1 MGLNELWTLQQ
12 EEKLKAWHQVQLVA
26 DQGRPA
32 PCFTIAREFGCEAY
46 PVAEELIK
54 RLNAQVAGEP
64 WVIIGQQII
73 DEVAKISGYS
83 VEQIEKS
90 QDTPSSLKAIFSMFL
105 DSSRA
110 EETEVFTH
118 MRAVIRGFAK
128 RGQCVLVG
136 RGSALVTQDLS
147 NCINLRLVAPH
158 EFRVQKIMKT
168 HNFKKTEAAQFIAS
182 HQQQRDDF
190 IRRFGAGNITD
201 PLLYHLIINNAHL
214 EVKKI
219 AELAEEYMTHYVN

>member
-1 MGLNELWTLQQ
+1 MGFNQLWSLQQ

-26 DQGRPA
+26 DQRHPA
-32 PCFTIAREFGCEAY
+32 PCFTITREFGCEAY
-46 PVAEELIK
+46 ALAEELIK

-64 WVIIGQQII
+64 WVVVGQQII
-73 DEVAKISGYS
+73 DEVARISGYS
-83 VEQIEKS
+83 VEQIQKS

-118 MRAVIRGFAK
+118 MREVIRSFAK

-136 RGSALVTQDLS
+136 RGSVLVTQDLS
-147 NCINLRLVAPH
+147 NCINLRLVAPL
-158 EFRVQKIMKT
+158 EFRVQKIMKSQQL
-168 HNFKKTEAAQFIAS
+168 NKTEAAKYIAS

-190 IRRFGAGNITD
+190 IRRFAKGNIAD
-201 PLLYHLIINNAHL
+201 PLLYHLLINNAHL
-214 EVKKI
+214 GVKKI
-219 AELAEEYMTHYVN
+219 AELVEEYMVRYVN